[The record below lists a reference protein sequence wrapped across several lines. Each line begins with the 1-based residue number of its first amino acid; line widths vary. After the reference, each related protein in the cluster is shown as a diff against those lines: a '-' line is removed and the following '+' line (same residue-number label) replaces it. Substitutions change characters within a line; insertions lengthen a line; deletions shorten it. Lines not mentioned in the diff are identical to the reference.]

1 MYAISVETDIDAP
14 AALVYEVL
22 TDFDAY
28 PEWNE
33 YSRIEGEAA
42 ADERLVLRPGP
53 AAGSVPTFRPRVR
66 RADGEE
72 LRWVGHL
79 WVRGLFD
86 GEHGFR
92 VTGTEDGSSRLVQDE
107 QFTGLLAGVLFRRY
121 GDDWTANFEAVNEAL
136 RDRAESL
143 AAERRRS
150 TDDPKAKAA

>member
-1 MYAISVETDIDAP
+1 MNTIRVETEIDAP

-28 PEWNE
+28 PEWND
-33 YSRIEGEAA
+33 YTRIQGEAA
-42 ADERLVLRPGP
+42 SGERLTVRPGP
-53 AAGSVPTFRPRVR
+53 AAGSAPTFRPTVR
-66 RADGEE
+66 QADGRE

-92 VTGTEDGSSRLVQDE
+92 VRDVDGERSVLVQDE
-107 QFTGLLAGVLFRRY
+107 RFAGLLAGVLFRRY
-121 GDDWTANFEAVNEAL
+121 GDDWTATFRAVNEAL

-143 AAERRRS
+143 ATERAG
-150 TDDPKAKAA
+150 DPVPNAS